1 MQQWKLEPII
11 SSVKFVDFK
20 KTFMKKYPGYS
31 VQTCWRYFTFLHLVG
46 TEIHN
51 TEEVNEKIIDSIEN
65 STFYSAKTLELME
78 AKYLDKI
85 ASLKQ
90 QVQDT
95 SDFDVAA
102 MEVVIR
108 ATMKRQSSRSTR
120 DGKIRN
126 HD

>member
-1 MQQWKLEPII
+1 
-11 SSVKFVDFK
+11 
-20 KTFMKKYPGYS
+20 MKKYPGYS

-120 DGKIRN
+120 DGKIRT

>member
-1 MQQWKLEPII
+1 MLKRCPQVEMNENII
-11 SSVKFVDFK
+11 
-20 KTFMKKYPGYS
+20 
-31 VQTCWRYFTFLHLVG
+31 
-46 TEIHN
+46 N
-51 TEEVNEKIIDSIEN
+51 SIQN

-78 AKYLDKI
+78 AKYLNKI
-85 ASLKQ
+85 VSLKQ

-95 SDFDVAA
+95 SDFNVAA